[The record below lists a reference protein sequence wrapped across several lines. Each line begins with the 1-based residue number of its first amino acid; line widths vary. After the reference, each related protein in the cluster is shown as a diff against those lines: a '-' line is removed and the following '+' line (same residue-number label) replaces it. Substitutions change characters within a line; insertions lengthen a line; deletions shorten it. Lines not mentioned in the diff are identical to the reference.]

1 MFTVP
6 IDKIVPVTSARAKI
20 SSLVSDVQKNNTL
33 YVLTR
38 GGKPAAILAS
48 ADFLNAKSN
57 ALPQEIVKEE
67 KEPVLVKKSD
77 NVPEIVPQQ
86 STQLQPADKN
96 KAADVIGF
104 DDEQPVKISI
114 H

>member
-48 ADFLNAKSN
+48 ADFLKAKSDN
-57 ALPQEIVKEE
+57 LLQTQTKEE
-67 KEPVLVKKSD
+67 KEPVLVTKSD
-77 NVPEIVPQQ
+77 NVPEVRQKE
-86 STQLQPADKN
+86 STQLQTTDDEMATNDTK
-96 KAADVIGF
+96 F

-114 H
+114 N